1 MRISLINADENS
13 LQTVIYSG
21 CTRIIS
27 SRPKGTELMDKN
39 MNSVSPKSEKITV
52 YVKQNS
58 LTRKWTKNET
68 KTIATENETKN
79 KTINPE
85 MNV

>member
-1 MRISLINADENS
+1 
-13 LQTVIYSG
+13 
-21 CTRIIS
+21 
-27 SRPKGTELMDKN
+27 MDKN
-39 MNSVSPKSEKITV
+39 MNSVSRKSEKITV

-85 MNV
+85 MNM